1 MKQRTE
7 QRTESIF
14 QELKKNSSFDFNQA
28 VKDLMSGK
36 KLTGEDGVLTPLIK
50 ELVETALLAEVESH
64 IADDAL
70 LGKSNR
76 RNGYNSKTVKTHS
89 GTFEL
94 DTPRDR
100 NGSFEPQMVKK
111 HQTMLSDEIEE
122 RILSMYALGLS
133 YADISKHIQEIYQIS
148 ISSSTINAITDKIIE
163 KVKEWQSRPLERVY
177 PFVWLDAIH
186 YNIKEDGVYVH
197 KAVYTVLGVDLTGK
211 KDVLGLYISES
222 EGASFWLSVLTDL
235 KNRGIEDILIVAVDG
250 LKGFPEAIK
259 SIFPKTEVQLCVI
272 HQIRNSLKYVASKNQ
287 KEFIQD
293 LKPVYKAINKET
305 AESELLKL
313 EEKWGKKYP
322 VVIKSWKDKWDNLS
336 AYFKYPHEIRRIIY
350 TTNIIESV
358 HRQFRK
364 LTKTKGAFPNEN
376 SLLKLLYLGI
386 QNAKKK
392 WTMPVQ
398 NWGLT
403 LSQLSIFFPDRI
415 EKYL

>member
-1 MKQRTE
+1 
-7 QRTESIF
+7 
-14 QELKKNSSFDFNQA
+14 
-28 VKDLMSGK
+28 
-36 KLTGEDGVLTPLIK
+36 
-50 ELVETALLAEVESH
+50 
-64 IADDAL
+64 
-70 LGKSNR
+70 
-76 RNGYNSKTVKTHS
+76 
-89 GTFEL
+89 
-94 DTPRDR
+94 
-100 NGSFEPQMVKK
+100 
-111 HQTMLSDEIEE
+111 MLSDEIEE